1 MGKIKNT
8 IEINGK
14 IYDATTGAL
23 IGNGGTPVS
32 KPAIKK
38 RKNIDGIVSTHT
50 KPAVHH
56 KAISSAPKERS
67 KANFSHHVA
76 APAKPK
82 MHSVS
87 RPAKLSAHRKIEPS
101 HTLMRS
107 AVKKPTTKTSHSIK
121 AHGHTD
127 KLAKVPEHMIAHKPS
142 AHAVDERRLSHAKR
156 INKSQAVT
164 RFSKTST
171 ATSFVAP
178 KQHKATAPHIAP
190 PKPVVHHPK
199 STNDMLQ
206 QAIDHATSHRQP
218 AIKKR
223 MTRPKKM
230 GSLAALGVASFVL
243 LGFVISQSMP
253 TISVKLASAK
263 AGIEAGIPGYQP
275 AGYHLGDLKYG
286 AGVVAMNFDSNSDED
301 RKYQVTQKASEWDS
315 TTLRDLYVQS
325 NDKNFRTVQSGGRT
339 LFIYGKNNATWVD
352 KGIWYQVQ
360 STGSLSNRQLL
371 DIAKSL

>member
-14 IYDATTGAL
+14 IYNATSGAL
-23 IGNGGTPVS
+23 IEDKGTHVS

-38 RKNIDGIVSTHT
+38 RKNIDGIVSTVSKT
-50 KPAVHH
+50 ATQH
-56 KAISSAPKERS
+56 KNTAQPERS
-67 KANFSHHVA
+67 KAQFSHHVA
-76 APAKPK
+76 PPAKPK
-82 MHSVS
+82 MHNVGRS
-87 RPAKLSAHRKIEPS
+87 AKLSARRKIEPS
-101 HTLMRS
+101 HTLMRT
-107 AVKKPTTKTSHSIK
+107 AVKKPKVAPKHSLK

-127 KLAKVPEHMIAHKPS
+127 KLAQVPKHVVSHKPS
-142 AHAVDERRLSHAKR
+142 AHSVNERRLSHAKR
-156 INKSQAVT
+156 INKSQAVAK
-164 RFSKTST
+164 FSKTTAST
-171 ATSFVAP
+171 FVAP
-178 KQHKATAPHIAP
+178 KPAPKAPSHIAP
-190 PKPVVHHPK
+190 PKPIAHHPK

-223 MTRPKKM
+223 MTRPKRI
-230 GSLAALGVASFVL
+230 GSVAALGVASFIL
-243 LGFVISQSMP
+243 IGFVISQSMP
-253 TISVKLASAK
+253 TINVKLASAK

-286 AGVVAMNFDSNSDED
+286 AGVVAMNFNSNSDQD

-325 NDKNFRTVQSGGRT
+325 NDKNFSTVESGGRT
-339 LFIYGKNNATWVD
+339 LYIYGKNNATWVD
-352 KGIWYQVQ
+352 NGIWYQVQ
-360 STGSLSNRQLL
+360 STGSLSNRQLV